1 MNIKIITFCLF
12 FVSIFF
18 SCKKEQIGNT
28 NNTGINGSSN
38 IPLLSKVLVD
48 KQSTYEYTYNDSNLI
63 SQEKSKFNLAI
74 YTYNDKSQLVT
85 TDYYANANV
94 LSSDP
99 TIYQAALN
107 STAWVTSTSGVNG
120 GTMSYEYNST
130 GQLTKTTYS
139 TPLSAT
145 SESSEFTYD
154 ANNRVSRQTMYWG
167 TTVTGY
173 IDYTY
178 DGQGNLVQDMLYN
191 MPSPGVTELFTT
203 TQYEFD
209 SKLNPYKGINKSMLP
224 GINTNPNNIVKETYT
239 IHVSSDLGS
248 DNVQTTATTYTYN
261 TAGYPVSKNGNTSYV
276 Y

>member
-1 MNIKIITFCLF
+1 MKIKIIAFCLL
-12 FVSIFF
+12 FVTIFL
-18 SCKKEQIGNT
+18 SCKKEQIGNI
-28 NNTGINGSSN
+28 NNAGNNGSSN
-38 IPLLSKVLVD
+38 IPLLNKVLVD
-48 KQSTYEYTYNDSNLI
+48 KQSTYEYIYNDSNLI

-85 TDYYANANV
+85 TDFYANANV

-99 TIYQAALN
+99 TTYQAAVN

-120 GTMSYEYNST
+120 GTMSYEYNGT
-130 GQLTKTTYS
+130 GQLIKTSYS

-145 SESSEFTYD
+145 SEYSEFTYD
-154 ANNRVSRQTMYWG
+154 ANNRIGRQTMYWG
-167 TTVTGY
+167 STATGY

-191 MPSPGVTELFTT
+191 IPSPGVTELITT

-209 SKLNPYKGINKSMLP
+209 SKLNPYKAINKSMLP

-239 IHVSSDLGS
+239 IHVSPDLGS
-248 DNVQTTATTYTYN
+248 DNVQTTTTTYAYN
-261 TAGYPVSKNGNTSYV
+261 AAGYPVSKNGNISFV